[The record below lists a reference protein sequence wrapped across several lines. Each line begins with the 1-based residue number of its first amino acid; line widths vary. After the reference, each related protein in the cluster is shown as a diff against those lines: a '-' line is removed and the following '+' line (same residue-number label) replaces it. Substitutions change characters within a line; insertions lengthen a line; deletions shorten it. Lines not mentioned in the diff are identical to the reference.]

1 LLIKQFISVK
11 GWGDARSP
19 KSYFLSSDENG
30 KKYKNVYNEIYLNNR
45 MLYNIIKNNK
55 MIGRIYK
62 ITSSQTDKIYIGSTI
77 NGLLERLMNHK
88 SQFKNNKK
96 NYCSSKEIVCFSDCK
111 IELIDIIEFEN
122 KSELF
127 KLEKTYINTTP
138 NCVNKMFSEKYKMNK
153 SNRITKK
160 QSREKRAQEIHEEI
174 KLMCKQFE
182 NQVLEEVKE
191 FMKSASLHRGK
202 DADL

>member
-1 LLIKQFISVK
+1 M
-11 GWGDARSP
+11 
-19 KSYFLSSDENG
+19 
-30 KKYKNVYNEIYLNNR
+30 YLNNR

-62 ITSSQTDKIYIGSTI
+62 ITSPQTDKIYIGSTI

-88 SQFKNNKK
+88 SQFKNNKN

-127 KLEKTYINTTP
+127 KLEKTYIITTP
-138 NCVNKMFSEKYKMNK
+138 NCVNKMHSETYKRIK
-153 SNRITKK
+153 VNRITKK
-160 QSREKRAQEIHEEI
+160 QSLLTRCKEIEEEI
-174 KLMCKQFE
+174 KLICKQFE
-182 NQVLEEVKE
+182 NEVLEEVKE
-191 FMKSASLHRGK
+191 FMKSASLHRSK
-202 DADL
+202 DADPQNR